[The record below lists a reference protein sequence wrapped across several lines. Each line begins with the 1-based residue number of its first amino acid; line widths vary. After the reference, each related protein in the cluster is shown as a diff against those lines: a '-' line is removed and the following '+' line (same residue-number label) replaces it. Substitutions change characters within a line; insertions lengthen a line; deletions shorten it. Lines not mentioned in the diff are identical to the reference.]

1 MVIINPGIAEL
12 VSGTPA
18 YALYHRMLSAF
29 EESAAVE
36 SPNFSGP
43 DYITDGVVDTA
54 KIATDLATYTGILR
68 ENSAYLWSTA
78 IIDCAENSGGDTPG
92 NFTSG
97 TFTGKLTALFGFD
110 AGDNGT
116 KILSV
121 YQDVDKNSF
130 VDITGKLN
138 LPSTGL
144 FVNNINVVRYSGNQM
159 IFNAGTGN
167 DISFES
173 GLVIGGSLSL
183 TKDGIKLSKNVDG
196 TVVSYDYYHSGNS
209 NMGTVDWAMK
219 NSSVAGSLTVSGGS
233 TFNGVVTSHNG
244 ISLGFKYTDTNNNP
258 VDKEMLSITSGTK
271 IDVTSDLNISG
282 AYGVLFDGNKFLH
295 YKVKE
300 DLTLNTGVV
309 CLSAGGKIL
318 NLGDDG
324 TSSITLQSGLY
335 DAKNENQIISIYG
348 DGYFP
353 SSFRAAQGTKDVAAT
368 YINATL
374 YSDYGLVLY
383 KNLRIGSVTGPNI
396 YSDDGKILSMSLLL
410 GTSGIIS
417 SISNIAST
425 SLYRLD
431 GYSSLS
437 ISTASNFI
445 EINNPVEAKTSLGIL
460 NSKTRLLDKEL
471 FFSDGVYLVTNEGL
485 DGLTH
490 YGNSYIDGN
499 IGSKTFSSGFAGSGW
514 KIQKN
519 GTTGNIIATVDE
531 LVVRKK
537 MRVYDLEVETISASN
552 GAFWIS
558 DSCAGDAVIEI
569 V

>member
-1 MVIINPGIAEL
+1 
-12 VSGTPA
+12 
-18 YALYHRMLSAF
+18 
-29 EESAAVE
+29 
-36 SPNFSGP
+36 
-43 DYITDGVVDTA
+43 
-54 KIATDLATYTGILR
+54 
-68 ENSAYLWSTA
+68 
-78 IIDCAENSGGDTPG
+78 
-92 NFTSG
+92 
-97 TFTGKLTALFGFD
+97 
-110 AGDNGT
+110 
-116 KILSV
+116 
-121 YQDVDKNSF
+121 
-130 VDITGKLN
+130 
-138 LPSTGL
+138 
-144 FVNNINVVRYSGNQM
+144 
-159 IFNAGTGN
+159 
-167 DISFES
+167 
-173 GLVIGGSLSL
+173 
-183 TKDGIKLSKNVDG
+183 
-196 TVVSYDYYHSGNS
+196 
-209 NMGTVDWAMK
+209 
-219 NSSVAGSLTVSGGS
+219 
-233 TFNGVVTSHNG
+233 
-244 ISLGFKYTDTNNNP
+244 
-258 VDKEMLSITSGTK
+258 
-271 IDVTSDLNISG
+271 
-282 AYGVLFDGNKFLH
+282 
-295 YKVKE
+295 
-300 DLTLNTGVV
+300 
-309 CLSAGGKIL
+309 
-318 NLGDDG
+318 
-324 TSSITLQSGLY
+324 
-335 DAKNENQIISIYG
+335 
-348 DGYFP
+348 
-353 SSFRAAQGTKDVAAT
+353 
-368 YINATL
+368 
-374 YSDYGLVLY
+374 
-383 KNLRIGSVTGPNI
+383 
-396 YSDDGKILSMSLLL
+396 L